1 MPKPRSQTLLLVF
14 ALVAW
19 TASILPA
26 QEPPAPW
33 REDAQFKRLAA
44 ALDGVRA
51 IDNHTHLRQAD
62 AFNPDLDRLAPLLLR
77 STNPALPAIIQ
88 KRFGVVFAPA
98 EGKQGQAAITK
109 ARDAMVARLTE
120 HGYWLDHLDY
130 TGTDVALINTP
141 ERARTDGGRLRWVPF
156 ATIFLYPLPAQHL
169 VERSPAHQRAV
180 PDIQKELQRH
190 FADSGLNGVP
200 ADLPGYLQFVDSVLS
215 RWQNEGAVAVKFTE
229 AYFRTLRIADIP
241 ESRASGLYA
250 RGRNEPLSRDDYI
263 ALQDYLWRHILL

>member
-51 IDNHTHLRQAD
+51 IDNHSHLRQAD

-88 KRFGVVFAPA
+88 KRFGVAFSPA
-98 EGKQGQAAITK
+98 EGRQGQAAIVK
-109 ARDAMVARLTE
+109 ARNAMVARLTD

-130 TGTDVALINTP
+130 TGTEVALLNTP

-156 ATIFLYPLPAQHL
+156 ATVLLYPLPAQRL
-169 VERSPAHQRAV
+169 IERSPAHERAI
-180 PDIQKELQRH
+180 PEIQKDLRGYV
-190 FADSGLNGVP
+190 ADSGMR
-200 ADLPGYLQFVDSVLS
+200 DLPPDLG
-215 RWQNEGAVAVKFTE
+215 G
-229 AYFRTLRIADIP
+229 
-241 ESRASGLYA
+241 
-250 RGRNEPLSRDDYI
+250 
-263 ALQDYLWRHILL
+263 